1 MAVDVENI
9 NPNSQ
14 KSLVDVLKQQ
24 ETKEDMAPLKS
35 KKKER
40 KMKTPKEAKTPK
52 EIKTPKEPK
61 SQKEKPPKEPKT
73 PKEVK
78 TPKAKTPN
86 GKEDGK
92 SQMKISGFFT
102 PKSTAKIPDDKTEK
116 SQSKISGFFTPKS
129 NAKKKLEP
137 EDVEEELQSPAKET
151 TDDRKR
157 IVSGGSDD
165 RPDSGFAS
173 RAETPAVWS
182 EAGSKAGSPCKDVDE
197 VKDDKNIEIES
208 KDESPCKKVEDD
220 ENKMETVKNPDE
232 DDGEKPKSS
241 KKISS
246 FFTAV
251 GKAKK
256 EATETEKVDKAIDEG
271 KAEKKPVGTTET
283 KKSVSGFFTP
293 KSNAKKAAPKSPKP
307 KEQDPEESEEDE
319 EYEVESIVEKKV
331 VRGKT
336 KYLVKWKGYDK
347 DEDRTWEPK
356 ANLAGSEDL
365 IKKFEEEQ
373 VPAEDG
379 KAQENKEAEE
389 DSEKDESD
397 KESSSEEES
406 ESDWEGDSDDG
417 FQKAAKKPAP
427 KKLKG
432 KAARERAA
440 LNKPVV
446 IPGAMK
452 SELSAYEKIRED
464 NINERQALL
473 AALMADFAEYK
484 ADTGITN
491 EAKKPQKRKRRL
503 DDDGSAF
510 RSSAGLPSERR
521 KSARLAEQPE
531 GGEKPLGSQVW
542 DADTKEYKEYRLA
555 EEQSDYDEEDYQ
567 NHEIREK
574 KRNTSHRG
582 GKDPNVGFLMPEDI
596 TKSMLDKVGK
606 SLSSKVYNQKI
617 GTTCHQCRQKTVDT
631 KTICRSGDCV
641 GVRGQFCG
649 RCLEIRYGEDAREAL
664 MNPTW
669 KCPPCRNF
677 CNCSI
682 CRNRNGKGATGM
694 LIVLAQA
701 KGFDNVAEYL
711 KHLTKKKGTDEF
723 NE

>member
-24 ETKEDMAPLKS
+24 ETKEDVAPLKS
-35 KKKER
+35 RKREKKTKTSKEA
-40 KMKTPKEAKTPK
+40 KTSKEPKSPKEVKTPKESKTPK
-52 EIKTPKEPK
+52 EIKTPKA
-61 SQKEKPPKEPKT
+61 KT
-73 PKEVK
+73 PK
-78 TPKAKTPN
+78 

-102 PKSTAKIPDDKTEK
+102 PKSTAKIPEEKITK
-116 SQSKISGFFTPKS
+116 SQSKISGFFSPKS
-129 NAKKKLEP
+129 NTKKKLET
-137 EDVEEELQSPAKET
+137 EDVEEELQSPINESN
-151 TDDRKR
+151 DDRKR
-157 IVSGGSDD
+157 ITSGDSDD

-182 EAGSKAGSPCKDVDE
+182 EAGSKAGSPTKDVDE
-197 VKDDKNIEIES
+197 VKDDKEIEVDS
-208 KDESPCKKVEDD
+208 KPESPCKEDEVKDAKIEKEPEIKAIGDD
-220 ENKMETVKNPDE
+220 E
-232 DDGEKPKSS
+232 EKSKSS
-241 KKISS
+241 KKISN

-251 GKAKK
+251 GRAKK
-256 EATETEKVDKAIDEG
+256 EASDAAKGKEGRAVGEVKTVDEKSTG
-271 KAEKKPVGTTET
+271 KSKSKKEI
-283 KKSVSGFFTP
+283 SGFFTS
-293 KSNAKKAAPKSPKP
+293 KSNAKKAAPKSPKV

-319 EYEVESIVEKKV
+319 EYEVEGIVDKKV

-356 ANLAGSEDL
+356 ENLAGSEDL
-365 IKKFEEEQ
+365 IKKFEEEH
-373 VPAEDG
+373 ESESG
-379 KAQENKEAEE
+379 KAQEDEEAKEESDKE
-389 DSEKDESD
+389 ESD
-397 KESSSEEES
+397 KESSSEEEE

-484 ADTGITN
+484 ADAGLSN

-510 RSSAGLPSERR
+510 RSSAGLPTERR

-542 DADTKEYKEYRLA
+542 DAETKEYKEYRLA

-567 NHEIREK
+567 NHEIRERK
-574 KRNTSHRG
+574 KNTAHRG

-606 SLSSKVYNQKI
+606 SLGSKVYNQKI

-631 KTICRSGDCV
+631 KTICRSGECV

-649 RCLEIRYGEDAREAL
+649 RCLEIRYGEDAKEAL

-723 NE
+723 DE

>member
-24 ETKEDMAPLKS
+24 ETKKDVAPLKS
-35 KKKER
+35 KKER
-40 KMKTPKEAKTPK
+40 KTKTPKEAKTPK
-52 EIKTPKEPK
+52 EPK
-61 SQKEKPPKEPKT
+61 SQKEVKAPKEPKT

-102 PKSTAKIPDDKTEK
+102 PKSTAKIPEDKTEK

-129 NAKKKLEP
+129 NTKKKLES

-157 IVSGGSDD
+157 ITSGDSDD

-197 VKDDKNIEIES
+197 VKDDERKIEAEINS
-208 KDESPCKKVEDD
+208 ESPCKEDEVD
-220 ENKMETVKNPDE
+220 NSKIETVIKPDE
-232 DDGEKPKSS
+232 DDAGKSNS
-241 KKISS
+241 TKKISS
-246 FFTAV
+246 FFTSV
-251 GKAKK
+251 GKKKK
-256 EATETEKVDKAIDEG
+256 EAAETEKVDKTKE
-271 KAEKKPVGTTET
+271 KAEKKLAGKSEA
-283 KKSVSGFFTP
+283 KKNVSAFFTP

-307 KEQDPEESEEDE
+307 KEEDPEESEEDE

-356 ANLAGSEDL
+356 ENLAGSEEL
-365 IKKFEEEQ
+365 IKKFEDEQ
-373 VPAEDG
+373 VSEPDKE
-379 KAQENKEAEE
+379 QENKEADEK
-389 DSEKDESD
+389 SENEESD
-397 KESSSEEES
+397 KESSSEEEE

-432 KAARERAA
+432 KAARDRAA

-484 ADTGITN
+484 ADTGITS

-510 RSSAGLPSERR
+510 RSSAGLPTERR

-542 DADTKEYKEYRLA
+542 DAETKEYKEYRLA

-567 NHEIREK
+567 NYEIREK

-723 NE
+723 DE